1 MEDIVGKVVDEETR
15 QALRTA
21 WKTLSLPSVKL
32 KLCLKNL
39 SQVGAEGIPD
49 LDTAKE

>member
-1 MEDIVGKVVDEETR
+1 MGKVVDEETR

-21 WKTLSLPSVKL
+21 WKTLSLPSSVKL